1 MKDYKEPKMETV
13 ELKEEAL
20 EEVNGGV
27 LICDEFDVLPN
38 LSCVYEIVAE

>member
-27 LICDEFDVLPN
+27 LICDKFEAQTNGYVDAIFVQQ
-38 LSCVYEIVAE
+38 